1 MSNCNSNVRRKPLAP
16 IASSGQRLTTES
28 YQLLRDR
35 LLNEYPDVRCELAR
49 AVSSVPKA
57 PLDVGSV
64 WAAFGS
70 KPLFSS
76 TKLAAAAQYT
86 KAWDRKLFPT
96 MEDFLSPD
104 WEIRY
109 RPIAKKGWRSSSCY
123 TYNSA
128 RVADLHARLKQMG
141 APRVS
146 VSRLHAM
153 RNSAHWLRQR
163 VAAVGETGNLI
174 DIKLE
179 NCETAEKL
187 YDAIAPLCRALG
199 LGWGQTTVF
208 HALVDAG
215 FDVVKPDIHVTR
227 TLAFFSELRDSDAA
241 CKKTRNYLASPYG
254 PARVV
259 HAART
264 LAKSIE
270 PLASSNGNAYREVDI
285 VLLHASATGLLATLQ
300 SGR

>member
-1 MSNCNSNVRRKPLAP
+1 MSNCNSNARRKPLAP
-16 IASSGQRLTTES
+16 ITPSGQRLTTES
-28 YQLLRDR
+28 YNLLRDR
-35 LLNEYPDVRCELAR
+35 LLKRYPKVEKQLAR
-49 AVSSVPKA
+49 AVSAVPRSPKGVSA
-57 PLDVGSV
+57 V
-64 WAAFGS
+64 WSAFGS
-70 KPLFSS
+70 KPLFSNTRLTS
-76 TKLAAAAQYT
+76 AEKYT
-86 KAWDRKLFPT
+86 EAWDNGLFPS
-96 MEDFLSPD
+96 MEEFLSPD

-109 RPIAKKGWRSSSCY
+109 DPIAKKGWRSNSCY

-128 RVADLHARLKQMG
+128 RVAELHARLKQMG
-141 APRVS
+141 VPRVS
-146 VSRLHAM
+146 VSRLHAI
-153 RNSAHWLRQR
+153 RSSAHWLRQR
-163 VAAVGETGNLI
+163 VAEVGETGNLI

-187 YDAIAPLCRALG
+187 YGAIAPLCRALG

-227 TLAFFSELRDSDAA
+227 TLAFFSELGDSEAA

-285 VLLHASATGLLATLQ
+285 VLLHASATGLLTVL
-300 SGR
+300 